1 MQITD
6 LLQLVL
12 DKGASDLHIIAG
24 TPPFLRVQGNL
35 VPTEFAPLSKQDTQV
50 LIYAL
55 LTPEQKQIFEQ
66 QKEFDFSYEF
76 NSTNRFRVNVYTQR
90 GGVAAALRYI
100 PSQILSIDE
109 LHLPQVFHDIT
120 RLHQGLVLVTGPT
133 GEGKTTSLAA
143 IIEEINQT
151 RAEHIVT
158 IEDPVEFVYTP
169 VQSIISQ
176 REVHYDTMHW
186 NVALN
191 SVLREDPDVVLIGEL
206 RDLETVATA
215 LTIAETGHLV
225 LATLHTNSASQTVD
239 RVIDVFPEQQQ
250 EQIRQQFASTIAAI
264 FSQRLIPT
272 QKGSRVVA
280 VEVLMANPA
289 IKNLIRER
297 KSYQIDNV
305 VQMSAEQG
313 MISLEASLA
322 NWVRTGLVH
331 EDIARQYAMR
341 PKDFDRFL
349 KGTDQPT

>member
-1 MQITD
+1 MTIAD

-12 DKGASDLHIIAG
+12 DKSASDLHIIAG
-24 TPPFLRVQGNL
+24 SPPFLRVNGKL
-35 VPTEFAPLSKQDTQV
+35 MPVETAPLTPVDTQQLV
-50 LIYAL
+50 YGL
-55 LTPEQKQIFEQ
+55 LTPEQKQLFEQ

-76 NSTNRFRVNVYTQR
+76 NGPNRFRVNIYTQR
-90 GGVAAALRYI
+90 GSVAAALRYI
-100 PSQILSIDE
+100 PSTILSIDE

-120 RLHQGLVLVTGPT
+120 KLRQGLVLVTGPT
-133 GEGKTTSLAA
+133 GEGKSTSLAA

-158 IEDPVEFVYTP
+158 IEDPVEFVYSP

-186 NVALN
+186 NIALN

-206 RDLETVATA
+206 RDLETTATA

-225 LATLHTNSASQTVD
+225 LATLHTNSAAQTVD
-239 RVIDVFPEQQQ
+239 RIIDIFPEQQQ

-264 FSQRLIPT
+264 FSQRLVPT
-272 QKGSRVVA
+272 QKGGRVVA
-280 VEVLMANPA
+280 VEVLMANAA
-289 IKNLIRER
+289 IKNLIREK
-297 KSYQIDNV
+297 KSFQIDNV

-322 NWVRTGLVH
+322 NWVRTGLVY
-331 EDIARQYAMR
+331 EDIAREYALR
-341 PKDFDRFL
+341 PRDFDRIM
-349 KGTDQPT
+349 KGFE